1 MAKQMIIQIAGY
13 GFVGKTHALALA
25 GGNRSIR
32 VYDPAKEYNHWNPE
46 ADCYIIAVSTPQSKD
61 GSCDMTNVYEIVE
74 SIMITNPNAP
84 ILIKSTIS
92 LEGWR
97 LINRSY
103 PDAYITFSPE
113 YLRADYAMEDF
124 KNQKSI
130 TLGGGDVNFWSLL
143 LSEGLGIP
151 VDIWNPESLIL
162 TKYFRNS
169 FLATKVAFFQ
179 QIHDMCLSAN
189 VDPNEV
195 LAYVSDDERIGKSH
209 TYVSSVD
216 KGFGGHCLPKD
227 VSAVLSTSREMGYD
241 LSVLNEVMEYNKR
254 LQNEKNSI

>member
-1 MAKQMIIQIAGY
+1 MIIQVVGY
-13 GFVGKTHALALA
+13 GFVGKTHALALS
-25 GGNRSIR
+25 GENRSVR
-32 VYDPAKEYNHWNPE
+32 VYDPAKHYNHWNDD
-46 ADCYIIAVSTPQSKD
+46 ADCYIIAVSTPQAKD
-61 GSCDMTNVYEIVE
+61 GSCNMTNVYEIVE
-74 SIMITNPNAP
+74 SIMSTNPEAP

-130 TLGGGDVNFWSLL
+130 TLGGGDVNFWSEL

-179 QIHDMCLSAN
+179 QMHDMCLQSN

-195 LAYVSDDERIGKSH
+195 LAYVSDDKRIGKSH

-227 VSAVLSTSREMGYD
+227 VSALLSTSNDMGYE
-241 LSVLNEVMEYNKR
+241 LSILKEVMEYNER
-254 LQNEKNSI
+254 LHE

>member
-1 MAKQMIIQIAGY
+1 MIIQIAGY
-13 GFVGKTHALALA
+13 GFVGKAHALALA

-32 VYDPAKEYNHWNPE
+32 VYDPAKHYNHWNDD
-46 ADCYIIAVSTPQSKD
+46 ADCYIIAVSTPQAKD
-61 GSCDMTNVYEIVE
+61 GSCDMRNVFEIIE
-74 SIMITNPNAP
+74 TIMEKNPNAP

-97 LINRSY
+97 LVTR
-103 PDAYITFSPE
+103 AYKKAKLTFSPE
-113 YLRADYAMEDF
+113 YLRADHAMEDF
-124 KNQKSI
+124 KNQ
-130 TLGGGDVNFWSLL
+130 TRVDVGGGDAGFWCGL

-151 VDIWNPESLIL
+151 VETKNPESLIL
-162 TKYFRNS
+162 TKYFCNS

-179 QIHDMCLSAN
+179 QIHDMCIAAN
-189 VDPNEV
+189 VDANEV
-195 LAYVSDDERIGKSH
+195 LTYVSDDPRIGKSH

-227 VSAVLSTSREMGYD
+227 VSAMISTSMEHGYD
-241 LSVLNEVMEYNKR
+241 LSVLKEVMEYNER